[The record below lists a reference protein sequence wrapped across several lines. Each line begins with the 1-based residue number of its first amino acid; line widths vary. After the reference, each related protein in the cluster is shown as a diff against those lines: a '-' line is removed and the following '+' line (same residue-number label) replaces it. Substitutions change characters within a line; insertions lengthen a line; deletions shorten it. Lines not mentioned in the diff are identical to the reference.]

1 MDARCGLL
9 SNISLEY
16 FRNRRDNFHFL
27 LSHTRIKRFS
37 LALKFSK
44 SFFFLLNS
52 LLSFFSYHSEFHHF
66 MFKKNF
72 FFRFWR
78 YFTFESFESKMS
90 VETEID
96 VIKDSLTNLAMKADS
111 SESSSVSIEKVKP
124 MIQANDLDQT
134 FESENQISS
143 TKNLLSLTTSIEWPQ
158 PVGQNFILNLI
169 DPHLLEDIQF
179 YGNYS
184 RYPYFVS
191 IVQNYIDSDI
201 NLNPNLKYAALLKL
215 TRGEARRVIL
225 GLFGENVYEEAK
237 NRLEKRYCRPILIQ
251 ESIIQELK
259 NKTANSGHR
268 NRLFSLIRIRSD
280 LFKFSKLFQLLK
292 ANSEWT
298 MKLLSVILES
308 LPNDFI
314 KKYRDSNAELSVD
327 SLLELMDNQISSME
341 GMSLLDKERRR

>member
-1 MDARCGLL
+1 
-9 SNISLEY
+9 
-16 FRNRRDNFHFL
+16 
-27 LSHTRIKRFS
+27 
-37 LALKFSK
+37 
-44 SFFFLLNS
+44 
-52 LLSFFSYHSEFHHF
+52 
-66 MFKKNF
+66 
-72 FFRFWR
+72 
-78 YFTFESFESKMS
+78 MS

-268 NRLFSLIRIRSD
+268 NRLFT
-280 LFKFSKLFQLLK
+280 
-292 ANSEWT
+292 NSEWT

>member
-1 MDARCGLL
+1 
-9 SNISLEY
+9 
-16 FRNRRDNFHFL
+16 
-27 LSHTRIKRFS
+27 
-37 LALKFSK
+37 
-44 SFFFLLNS
+44 
-52 LLSFFSYHSEFHHF
+52 
-66 MFKKNF
+66 
-72 FFRFWR
+72 
-78 YFTFESFESKMS
+78 MS